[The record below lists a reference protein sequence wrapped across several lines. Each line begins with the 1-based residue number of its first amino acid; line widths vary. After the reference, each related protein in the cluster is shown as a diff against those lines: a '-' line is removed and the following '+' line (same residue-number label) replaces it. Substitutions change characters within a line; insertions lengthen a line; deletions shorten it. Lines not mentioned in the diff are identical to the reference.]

1 MKKIAIEPLGESALV
16 TTGTPLLAALLAK
29 DLRVLMSCGGK
40 GICSTCHVRVSS
52 GMEQLSPMGA
62 KERRTLSLVAD
73 VTPESRLACQ
83 TTVYGD
89 GVTVRVPDGMYI
101 EKPDDLVSLLGTL
114 ARENILHP
122 VNGAILIPKGKI
134 ITRTLLEQSRR
145 LQDELRKLREDAVAE
160 AAQSDSR
167 QFASFTASGVS
178 TRPSGT
184 TKVISRSFAETKPDT
199 RPIPPTAPTPTTST
213 KREEPRAAEPPQ
225 STSSADLPDTSR
237 TNVMPAPKVPE
248 RTQAGGNPTGR
259 IPSLVTKPATAPAS
273 RTLAAVHPGAQ
284 VDKYLLL
291 ERVGKGGSGVV
302 YRALHTKLKTLVAIK
317 FLHLEANSSDGS
329 ALERFAREAQLLAQL
344 PHPNVV
350 RVLDFEDHPT
360 RPYLVMEFVEG
371 FTAADL
377 IAQSGRV
384 SATRA
389 LEIGMDVAAGLEAA
403 WTIGMIHRDVKP
415 GNILVTRNTG
425 SKLVDFGLGTFSCL
439 DLSGASSSEPPGSAE
454 GTIGYMSPEAI
465 GRAQV
470 DHRSDIYSLGATLFH
485 LAAGRLPFVGQS
497 LYELI
502 FKHLEEAPPVLHELV
517 PEAPPRFS
525 AVIQKMMAKTP
536 AARYQEY
543 SDLREDLARLLGDCQ
558 KVTGSTSPTQFSLF
572 HGQTPDRTPAG

>member
-40 GICSTCHVRVSS
+40 GICSTCHVRVTD
-52 GMEQLSPMGA
+52 GMEQLSPMGP

-83 TTVYGD
+83 TAVYGD

-101 EKPDDLVSLLGTL
+101 EKPDDIRSLLGTL
-114 ARENILHP
+114 ARENMLHP
-122 VNGAILIPKGKI
+122 VNGAVLIPKGKI
-134 ITRTLLEQSRR
+134 ITRTLLEKSRK
-145 LQDELRKLREDAVAE
+145 LEQDLRKLREE
-160 AAQSDSR
+160 ADTMASQFDSKR
-167 QFASFTASGVS
+167 LAAFTASGVS

-184 TKVISRSFAETKPDT
+184 TKIIPRSVAETKPDT
-199 RPIPPTAPTPTTST
+199 KFVPMTTARQTEPVSNESPPSGA
-213 KREEPRAAEPPQ
+213 RF
-225 STSSADLPDTSR
+225 DHPDTSR
-237 TNVMPAPKVPE
+237 TNVVPLPGGSE
-248 RTQAGGNPTGR
+248 KQAVSVIETSR
-259 IPSLVTKPATAPAS
+259 VATPATASTP
-273 RTLAAVHPGAQ
+273 AVHPGAQ

-317 FLHLEANSSDGS
+317 FLHLEATSADGS

-377 IAQSGRV
+377 IEQSGRV
-384 SATRA
+384 SPARA
-389 LEIGMDVAAGLEAA
+389 IEIVIDVAAGLEAA
-403 WTIGMIHRDVKP
+403 WKIGMIHRDVKP
-415 GNILVTRNTG
+415 GNVLVSRTGG
-425 SKLVDFGLGTFSCL
+425 SKLLDLGLATFSRSDL
-439 DLSGASSSEPPGSAE
+439 DGTGSDPAAGAE
-454 GTIGYMSPEAI
+454 GTIAYMSPEAI
-465 GRAQV
+465 SRSGV

-485 LAAGRLPFVGQS
+485 LAAGRPPFLGQS
-497 LYELI
+497 PYELV

-517 PEAPPRFS
+517 PETPPKLS
-525 AVIQKMMAKTP
+525 AIIGKMMAKSP
-536 AARYQEY
+536 ADRFQNYTDVQHAM
-543 SDLREDLARLLGDCQ
+543 SALLAR
-558 KVTGSTSPTQFSLF
+558 
-572 HGQTPDRTPAG
+572 R